1 MWLQTGLNICMA
13 WGNRSPVEGPH
24 TIWQNVIY
32 KPNWQT
38 INTPS
43 YINTLT
49 CLMTCKARFRFRVL
63 RLFVFAWWNLVVW
76 EKMTTPFLLTLIFV
90 LCFKEPECPHRNDPV
105 LKPKLFSYLL
115 LWHCGHPLGLCKV
128 ILEVW
133 SIFMIRELEKMLT
146 LSMDVGLRLFGQET
160 RVPRHQESSPE

>member
-133 SIFMIRELEKMLT
+133 SIL
-146 LSMDVGLRLFGQET
+146 G
-160 RVPRHQESSPE
+160 